1 MKRLNPKTAVLFK
14 KGDVREDGYVF
25 GYYQNTRI
33 KKDGFCKE
41 VWLSPEMFAKDVEL
55 HKAASKAY
63 YAKNADKENAR
74 SIAWK
79 QKNRSRANELKR
91 QSWHKHAESNQEKLR
106 VRYIGN
112 KQYYLNQALLWQKQ
126 NPSKVAAR
134 TMRRNLAKIQRTP
147 PWLGGDDHW
156 MIEQAYELA
165 ALRTKMFGFV
175 WHVDHI
181 IPLRGKTVSG
191 LHVPW
196 NLQVI
201 PGVENNRKGNRLM
214 GNVS

>member
-1 MKRLNPKTAVLFK
+1 
-14 KGDVREDGYVF
+14 
-25 GYYQNTRI
+25 
-33 KKDGFCKE
+33 
-41 VWLSPEMFAKDVEL
+41 MFAKDVEL